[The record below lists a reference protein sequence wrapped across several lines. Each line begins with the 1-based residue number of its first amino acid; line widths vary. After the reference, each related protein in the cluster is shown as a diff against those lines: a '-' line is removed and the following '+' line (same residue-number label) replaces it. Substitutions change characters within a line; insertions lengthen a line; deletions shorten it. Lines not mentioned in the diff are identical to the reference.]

1 MLTGKQKKLVP
12 VLMMIGA
19 MGALPASLV
28 HAENPSRK
36 VDSTTQQMKQTFSD
50 GVKQGKLETAYLF
63 SEHLN
68 AFDIDTEVTGNR
80 AVLTGEVASEVEKE
94 LAGEIAK
101 GVEGIVDVENHLVV
115 NERVE
120 RRNAASEQS
129 LRSWV
134 RDSTITAMVK
144 KDLLANDQVAGLL
157 ISVTTKNGVV
167 TLSGSVK
174 SDVAKDLAEQIARNA
189 DDVAGVLNK
198 LQVSAS

>member
-19 MGALPASLV
+19 MGALPAALV

-120 RRNAASEQS
+120 RRNVASEQS

-157 ISVTTKNGVV
+157 INVTTKNGVV

>member
-28 HAENPSRK
+28 HAENTSRK

-157 ISVTTKNGVV
+157 INVTTKNGVV

-198 LQVSAS
+198 LQVSES

>member
-157 ISVTTKNGVV
+157 INVTTKNGVV

>member
-1 MLTGKQKKLVP
+1 MLKSKQKKLVP

-19 MGALPASLV
+19 MGALPASQV
-28 HAENPSRK
+28 HAENLARK

-68 AFDIDTEVTGNR
+68 AFDITTEVTGNR
-80 AVLTGEVASEVEKE
+80 AVLTGEVATEVEKE

-144 KDLLANDQVAGLL
+144 KDLLANEQITGLL
-157 ISVTTKNGVV
+157 INVTTQKGVV
-167 TLSGSVK
+167 TLSGSVR
-174 SDVAKDLAEQIARNA
+174 SDVAKELAEQIARNA
-189 DDVAGVLNK
+189 DNVTGVLNK
-198 LQVSAS
+198 LQISES

>member
-19 MGALPASLV
+19 MGALPVSLV

-157 ISVTTKNGVV
+157 INVTTKNGVV

>member
-12 VLMMIGA
+12 VLMMIGV

-157 ISVTTKNGVV
+157 INVTTKNGVV

>member
-28 HAENPSRK
+28 YAENPSRK

-157 ISVTTKNGVV
+157 INVTTKNGVV

>member
-1 MLTGKQKKLVP
+1 MLTGKQKKLIP
-12 VLMMIGA
+12 VLMIGA

-157 ISVTTKNGVV
+157 INVTTKNGVV

-198 LQVSAS
+198 LQVSES

>member
-198 LQVSAS
+198 LQVSES